1 MHLGFAKEVG
11 KSLRHDDAVFQ
22 GIAGAGRG
30 LGAVGDDPPLAIWRA
45 CQVDGE
51 QVEISRP
58 GDRNVMAGAPESRV
72 AEDQRGRKI
81 SVQQQLLG
89 TVKIGQNGVEQA
101 GALDQAGFEIAPFRR
116 RDKQRDRIQA
126 PRAIGAQGIAIDV
139 VADAVF
145 PDTLAC
151 DLPAMSQ
158 LLTAKRGQGS
168 DVTIPVGAKH
178 ARLHAHLVVN
188 ARGLAVVGGQ

>member
-22 GIAGAGRG
+22 GIAGAGRS
-30 LGAVGDDPPLAIWRA
+30 LGAVGDDPPLAVWRA
-45 CQVDGE
+45 RQIDSE
-51 QVEISRP
+51 QVEVGGP
-58 GDRNVMAGAPESRV
+58 GDRNVMAGAPESRI

-81 SVQQQLLG
+81 PIQQQLLW
-89 TVKIGQNGVEQA
+89 TVKIGQDGVEQA
-101 GALDQAGFEIAPFRR
+101 GALDQARFEIAPFRR

-126 PRAIGAQGIAIDV
+126 PRAVGAQRIAIDV

-158 LLTAKRGQGS
+158 FLTAERGQRS
-168 DVTIPVGAKH
+168 DVAIPVGAKH